1 MARMTTAPAR
11 TADVFKGRQ
20 FDQEIIV
27 LCVRWYLSFKLSSRD
42 LAQMMAERGIALAPT
57 TILRW
62 VQQFVP
68 EVEKRWNQ
76 YARSIGASRRC
87 DETYIE

>member
-1 MARMTTAPAR
+1 LRE
-11 TADVFKGRQ
+11 VVSQ
-20 FDQEIIV
+20 FQTEFT
-27 LCVRWYLSFKLSSRD
+27 RSGPKK
-42 LAQMMAERGIALAPT
+42 AERGIALAPT